1 MEFDNII
8 NYDELRNDLLDY
20 IGTAINIIPIA
31 QYDLLTIMNC
41 SDEELL
47 LYAQK
52 LNFDINNY
60 IDTNVNTM

>member
-60 IDTNVNTM
+60 IENNIK